1 MRSWFERLRVTPVVP
16 GNSPFDAHGDPADGY
31 LDRLE
36 DWGKKSTV
44 GQLMANLSNH
54 LKMYGDR
61 EAVLVA
67 EIADREEELRQVRAS
82 KRAVAGAMASL
93 HGDVALTDEE
103 DKKAEA
109 AADAVAMEALGG
121 EINPNAVSTIAE
133 AMKYHGR

>member
-1 MRSWFERLRVTPVVP
+1 MTEITPIKKRSWFESIRSIPSTQPLI
-16 GNSPFDAHGDPADGY
+16 PADDY
-31 LDRLE
+31 HERLE
-36 DWGKKSTV
+36 EWGKKSTV

-109 AADAVAMEALGG
+109 AADAVAMEALV
-121 EINPNAVSTIAE
+121 NAN
-133 AMKYHGR
+133 

>member
-1 MRSWFERLRVTPVVP
+1 MTEITPIKKRSWFEHLRSIPSTQPLIP
-16 GNSPFDAHGDPADGY
+16 SDTDGY
-31 LDRLE
+31 LGMLE
-36 DWGKKSTV
+36 EWGKKSTV

-61 EAVLVA
+61 EAVLVV

-103 DKKAEA
+103 AKKAEA
-109 AADAVAMEALGG
+109 AADVVAMEAL
-121 EINPNAVSTIAE
+121 TD
-133 AMKYHGR
+133 GR

>member
-1 MRSWFERLRVTPVVP
+1 MTEITPIKKRRWFDSIPSTQPLIPADDYHERL
-16 GNSPFDAHGDPADGY
+16 
-31 LDRLE
+31 E
-36 DWGKKSTV
+36 EWGKKSTV

-109 AADAVAMEALGG
+109 ADAVAMEALGG

>member
-1 MRSWFERLRVTPVVP
+1 MTEITPIKKRSWFEHLRTTPP
-16 GNSPFDAHGDPADGY
+16 LSHQPAIPADDY
-31 LDRLE
+31 HERLE
-36 DWGKKSTV
+36 EWGKKSTV

-103 DKKAEA
+103 DEKAEA
-109 AADAVAMEALGG
+109 AADAVAMEALV
-121 EINPNAVSTIAE
+121 NVN
-133 AMKYHGR
+133 

>member
-1 MRSWFERLRVTPVVP
+1 MTEITPIKKRSWFESIRSIPSTQPLI
-16 GNSPFDAHGDPADGY
+16 PAD
-31 LDRLE
+31 DFQERLE
-36 DWGKKSTV
+36 EWGKKSTV
-44 GQLMANLSNH
+44 GQLIANLSNH
-54 LKMYGDR
+54 LKMYADR

-109 AADAVAMEALGG
+109 AADAVAMEVLVNG
-121 EINPNAVSTIAE
+121 N
-133 AMKYHGR
+133 

>member
-1 MRSWFERLRVTPVVP
+1 MTEITPVKKRSWLDRLIPVPQYTPLTP
-16 GNSPFDAHGDPADGY
+16 GKSPFDAHEDY
-31 LDRLE
+31 HERLE
-36 DWGKKSTV
+36 EWGKKSTV

-54 LKMYGDR
+54 LRMYGDR

-109 AADAVAMEALGG
+109 AADAVAMEVLV
-121 EINPNAVSTIAE
+121 NVN
-133 AMKYHGR
+133 

>member
-1 MRSWFERLRVTPVVP
+1 MTEITPIKKRSWFENIRSIPSTQPLI
-16 GNSPFDAHGDPADGY
+16 PADDY
-31 LDRLE
+31 QERLE
-36 DWGKKSTV
+36 EWGKKSTV

-54 LKMYGDR
+54 LKMYADR

-103 DKKAEA
+103 AQKAEA
-109 AADAVAMEALGG
+109 AADVVTMEAL
-121 EINPNAVSTIAE
+121 TD
-133 AMKYHGR
+133 GR